1 MIPSPAVLRRSAVR
15 LLLLAAALPF
25 TVLACD
31 HAGDLMGPGDAPAGL
46 SRAYSSWAPKSTDT
60 CTTEIHDRYAVV
72 GSDGKLYPTWHPPV
86 DPETGCTF
94 GHEHGRDPRGSDL
107 FDDLG
112 MVPFGLAN
120 EAIDFFAPHEG
131 FKIEWENNV
140 EMQAEGGVGGL
151 FRIECDVMFEL
162 HQGTDGSGRFVQP
175 KHEMGYF
182 IACTDGSKAYFQIVT
197 TIGHEGEYV
206 RSCDGTHVT
215 AKEVTGG
222 LRGGGQRVI
231 PDITCL
237 ERELLVPE
245 GQRSNFG
252 VLRESWQFS
261 QSLRTSANQTLVS
274 IGPYFNVFNPSR
286 VFDPSAPNLLAN
298 VVDLCFADRAD
309 GRKAR
314 GNLCDQTAAGAT
326 WDHPGSAFDG
336 AHRDVDINGVH
347 VRNAG
352 GPEVWYT
359 DGFGRNGSPTPFP
372 GSIRQ
377 IVASVDNG
385 ALSPRGPSIGRNRPY
400 SGHGVHA
407 PN

>member
-1 MIPSPAVLRRSAVR
+1 MLQPTSSTLHRIAFAVLAVPV
-15 LLLLAAALPF
+15 LLLA
-25 TVLACD
+25 CD
-31 HAGDLMGPGDAPAGL
+31 SNGLMGPDDAPAGL
-46 SRAYSSWAPKSTDT
+46 SRAYSTWQPGTTDT

-107 FDDLG
+107 FDKVG
-112 MVPFGLAN
+112 MIPFGLAN
-120 EAIDFFAPHEG
+120 EAIDFFAPHQG
-131 FKIEWENNV
+131 YKIEWENNV
-140 EMQAEGGVGGL
+140 EMRAQGGVGGL

-162 HQGTDGSGRFVQP
+162 HQGTDGAGRFIQP

-182 IACTDGSKAYFQIVT
+182 VECSDGTAARFQIVT

-206 RSCDGTHVT
+206 RSCDGQHVT
-215 AKEVTGG
+215 ARVVENG
-222 LRGGGQRVI
+222 LQGGGQRVI

-261 QSLRTSANQTLVS
+261 QSLRTSAGQSIVS
-274 IGPYFNVFNPSR
+274 IGPYFQVHNPSR
-286 VFDPSAPNLLAN
+286 VFDPNAANLLAN
-298 VVDLCFADRAD
+298 VVDYCFVERTD
-309 GRKAR
+309 GLKAR
-314 GNLCDQTAAGAT
+314 GSLCEQSAAGT
-326 WDHPGSAFDG
+326 SWDNPTSAFDG
-336 AHRDVDINGVH
+336 AHRHVDINSIH
-347 VRNAG
+347 VRNQG
-352 GPEVWYT
+352 GSEVWYT

-377 IVASVDNG
+377 FVASTDNG
-385 ALSPRGPSIGRNRPY
+385 ALTPNGPAIGANRPY
-400 SGHGVHA
+400 GGQGVHA